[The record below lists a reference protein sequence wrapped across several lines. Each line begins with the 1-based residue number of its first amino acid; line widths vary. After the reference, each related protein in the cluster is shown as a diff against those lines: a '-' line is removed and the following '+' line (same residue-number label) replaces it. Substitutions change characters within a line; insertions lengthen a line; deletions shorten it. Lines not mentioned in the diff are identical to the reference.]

1 MENTSEDINVAAK
14 NIIKEIVDVIK
25 TTDFHDITIEFTGAK
40 GFFTFFTTKIYNN
53 KDTITIKNTIPDNR
67 AINKIEID
75 FLGFHGESSQKS
87 FFENAVG
94 NFNSLN
100 DSIAGFSFLQLRYLN
115 SLLIKLLKNIDDA
128 FLRKNGGSG
137 NLRLIYQH
145 KEESVNLYFSNKHNI
160 IHNSKFIKIKIK
172 NLKENF
178 ILKLV
183 DFFEDLQ
190 KNLRIL
196 RSFDAVCFDKN
207 EGFLLKNNSLSRIYI
222 KYKDSDSKIIQ
233 NFYDFSRHVALQ
245 LKTDDD
251 NVKFAVYVNLKNI
264 DKSEYYISDYIVDI
278 VPHKSFNVILPV
290 S

>member
-1 MENTSEDINVAAK
+1 MEDTSEDINAAAK
-14 NIIKEIVDVIK
+14 KIIKEIVDVIK
-25 TTDFHDITIEFTGAK
+25 TTDFHDIMIEFTGFN
-40 GFFTFFTTKIYNN
+40 GFFKIFSAKIYNN
-53 KDTITIKNTIPDNR
+53 KDTITMKNTVPDNR

-94 NFNSLN
+94 NFNLLN
-100 DSIAGFSFLQLRYLN
+100 DSIAGLPLSQLRYLN
-115 SLLIKLLKNIDDA
+115 SLFIKLLKNIDDA

-137 NLRLIYQH
+137 NLRLIYQQE
-145 KEESVNLYFSNKHNI
+145 KKSVNLYFSNNHNI
-160 IHNSKFIKIKIK
+160 IHNSEFKREKIKK
-172 NLKENF
+172 LKENF

-196 RSFDAVCFDKN
+196 RSFDAVCFDNN
-207 EGFLLKNNSLSRIYI
+207 EGYLLKNNSLSRIYI

-245 LKTDDD
+245 LKADDD
-251 NVKFAVYVNLKNI
+251 NVKFAVCVNLKNI
-264 DKSEYYISDYIVDI
+264 DKSEYYISDYIVDN